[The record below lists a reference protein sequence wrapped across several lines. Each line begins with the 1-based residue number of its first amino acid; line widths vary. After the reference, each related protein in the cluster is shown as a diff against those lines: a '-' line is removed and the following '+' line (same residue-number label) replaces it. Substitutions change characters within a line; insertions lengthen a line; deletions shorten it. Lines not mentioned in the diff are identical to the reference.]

1 MVFKPVI
8 AGLEIGDDT
17 QRWRDVGFS
26 VDQDGTCQVGTVR
39 INLVSDNGTA
49 DNGSSSGIRAW
60 SLITPA
66 RPAGTYSI
74 SGLLT
79 KVITPEADS
88 PAPLPIENPAHANGM
103 SHPNG
108 ALSIDHLVIFSPN
121 LDDTIAELSPFG
133 LEPRRTRQHE
143 AFGQPMRQVFFRM
156 GEVVLELVGPDKE
169 GGEGQAGFFGLTFTV
184 EDLDLTASFLK
195 EHIGRVKDA
204 VQPGRRIATL
214 RKTAGLQ
221 TAIAFMTPDIR
232 S

>member
-8 AGLEIGDDT
+8 AGLEIGDDP

-26 VDQDGTCQVGTVR
+26 VDQDGTCQIGTVL
-39 INLVSDNGTA
+39 ISLVSNDGT
-49 DNGSSSGIRAW
+49 GSGIRSW
-60 SLITPA
+60 SIKTPA
-66 RPAGTYSI
+66 CPAGQYSI

-88 PAPLPIENPAHANGM
+88 LTSLPNEIPAHL
-103 SHPNG
+103 NG

-121 LDDTIAELSPFG
+121 LDGTIAELSPFG

-156 GEVVLELVGPDKE
+156 GEVVLELVGLNKE
-169 GGEGQAGFFGLTFTV
+169 GGEGQAGFFGITFTV
-184 EDLDLTASFLK
+184 EDLDSTASFLK

-232 S
+232 SQE